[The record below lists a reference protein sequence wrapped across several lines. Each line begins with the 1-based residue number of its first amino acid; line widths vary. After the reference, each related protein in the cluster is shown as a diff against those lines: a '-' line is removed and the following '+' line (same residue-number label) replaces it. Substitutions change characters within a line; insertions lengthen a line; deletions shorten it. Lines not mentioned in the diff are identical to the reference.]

1 MAEDFHWP
9 EADAMHAL
17 LVKHADLLRGCR
29 SAEDEELR
37 TLTEVIEAYEAR
49 RWPRGKDA
57 GGKG

>member
-17 LVKHADLLRGCR
+17 LVKHADLLRSCR

-57 GGKG
+57 AARG

>member
-17 LVKHADLLRGCR
+17 LVKRAGCR

-37 TLTEVIEAYEAR
+37 ALTEVIKTYEAK
-49 RWPRGKDA
+49 RWPTGKDA